1 LLPAV
6 AGAVESYPAGGV
18 FCVAESASDAFDLF
32 DEAVV
37 ALGAGVGD
45 AGVDVGVDFGPPGVD
60 GGGEGE

>member
-1 LLPAV
+1 MF

-37 ALGAGVGD
+37 APVRALVMP
-45 AGVDVGVDFGPPGVD
+45 VWM
-60 GGGEGE
+60 